1 MQLNIDIAA
10 KSFSVAFLVI
20 CDNRRSS
27 DIMFKISVLDMEN
40 AFESKME
47 RMGVHDPLSD
57 LLVHFRH

>member
-27 DIMFKISVLDMEN
+27 DIMFKISALDMEN

-47 RMGVHDPLSD
+47 RMGVRDPLSD
-57 LLVHFRH
+57 